1 MPGVARA
8 FVDEAGGTIIQGS
21 PDVIVNGLPAAR
33 LNDAVQGHGLGPHAG
48 PVMATGSPDVI
59 VNGLPLCRA
68 FVDVATCGD
77 PAVAGSPDVY
87 CN

>member
-8 FVDEAGGTIIQGS
+8 YIDTAGGTIIQGS

-33 LNDAVQGHGLGPHAG
+33 LNDAVAGHGIGPHAG
-48 PVMATGSPDVI
+48 PVMASGSGDVI

-68 FVDVATCGD
+68 FLDVATCGD
-77 PAVAGSPDVY
+77 PASGSSDVF